1 MGFEILK
8 SLLFQLTSTLPN
20 LLVALV
26 FIIAGYYIAKLTA
39 RFLQTLLR
47 KIGLDSI
54 TEKINDIDIVRKS
67 NLKIQLSSIIAK
79 TVYYFIFLVFI
90 IAATDSLRMPAISDL
105 VMKVVNFIPN
115 ALVALIVLLVGLLA
129 ANGMKNIIFKTCRSL
144 NIPSASI
151 ISNAVF
157 YFIFIS
163 VGISALNQAQID
175 TTFLRNNLTV
185 ILGGVVAAFA
195 LGYGLASKE
204 VMLNLMAS
212 YYSKGNITVG
222 DTVQIGNLKGKVI
235 HIDNSTVKLQS
246 GEQLIIFPLHK
257 LLSEAIIVTPSDN
270 LKIDA

>member
-20 LLVALV
+20 VLVSLV
-26 FIIAGYYIAKLTA
+26 FIIAGYYIAKLSA
-39 RFLQTLLR
+39 RFFQALLS
-47 KIGLDSI
+47 KLGLDSI
-54 TEKINDIDIVRKS
+54 TEKINDIDIVHKS
-67 NLKIQLSSIIAK
+67 NIKIQLSSIIAN
-79 TVYYFIFLVFI
+79 TAYYLIFLVFI

-105 VMKVVNFIPN
+105 VMRVVNFIPN
-115 ALVALIVLLVGLLA
+115 ALVALIVLLAGLLA
-129 ANGMKNIIFKTCRSL
+129 ANGLKNIIYRTCRSL
-144 NIPSASI
+144 NIPSATI

-212 YYSKGNITVG
+212 YYSKGNINVG
-222 DTVQIGNLKGKVI
+222 DIIQIGNLKGTVI
-235 HIDNSTVKLQS
+235 YIDNSSVKLQS

-257 LLSEAIIVTPSDN
+257 LLSEAIIINPGDN

>member
-26 FIIAGYYIAKLTA
+26 FIITGYYIAKLTA

-54 TEKINDIDIVRKS
+54 TEKINDIDIVHKS
-67 NLKIQLSSIIAK
+67 NLKIQLSSIIAN

-105 VMKVVNFIPN
+105 VIKVVNFIPN

-144 NIPSASI
+144 NIPSAGI

-185 ILGGVVAAFA
+185 ILGGVVAAFVIQA
-195 LGYGLASKE
+195 GGTGTGVGPNQPTGSMYRIASRGG
-204 VMLNLMAS
+204 M
-212 YYSKGNITVG
+212 GR
-222 DTVQIGNLKGKVI
+222 
-235 HIDNSTVKLQS
+235 IDPQ
-246 GEQLIIFPLHK
+246 
-257 LLSEAIIVTPSDN
+257 
-270 LKIDA
+270 

>member
-26 FIIAGYYIAKLTA
+26 FIITGYYIAKLTA

-54 TEKINDIDIVRKS
+54 TEKINDIDIVHKS
-67 NLKIQLSSIIAK
+67 NLKIQLSSIIAN

-105 VMKVVNFIPN
+105 VIKVVNFIPN

-144 NIPSASI
+144 NIPSAGI

-270 LKIDA
+270 LKIEV

>member
-1 MGFEILK
+1 MGFEILR

-20 LLVALV
+20 VLVSLV

-39 RFLQTLLR
+39 RFLQALLS
-47 KIGLDSI
+47 KLGLDSI
-54 TEKINDIDIVRKS
+54 TEKINDIDIVHKS
-67 NLKIQLSSIIAK
+67 NLKIQLSSIIAN
-79 TVYYFIFLVFI
+79 TVYYLIFLVFI

-105 VMKVVNFIPN
+105 VMRVVNFIPN

-129 ANGMKNIIFKTCRSL
+129 ANGLKNIIYRTCRSL
-144 NIPSASI
+144 NIASATI

-212 YYSKGNITVG
+212 YYSKGNINVG
-222 DTVQIGNLKGKVI
+222 DIIQIGNLKGTVI
-235 HIDNSTVKLQS
+235 YIDNSSVKLQS

-257 LLSEAIIVTPSDN
+257 LLSEAIIVNPGDN